1 MHTHPMTTHLPHRH
15 ESHGNH
21 PMSFVAFALIL
32 TGFATAGLWLVH
44 MASGSG
50 GHAALY
56 GVAAAIAFGGAATIF
71 VTLTRRI
78 HHSPLLPDNT
88 DAETDRYLHE
98 YRD

>member
-50 GHAALY
+50 GDAAPY
-56 GVAAAIAFGGAATIF
+56 GVAAAIVSSRPIVAVGVVEGRFGMVRAG
-71 VTLTRRI
+71 L
-78 HHSPLLPDNT
+78 
-88 DAETDRYLHE
+88 E
-98 YRD
+98 